1 MSVLLENVRSLYNVG
16 AFFRT
21 ADGVALEKL
30 WLTGITGHPPQGMI
44 TKTAL
49 GAEDTVA
56 WEHIRD
62 PLTTI
67 GKLRSRN
74 YEIAAVE
81 TSAHS
86 VDLFDWQP
94 RFPVCVLFGH
104 ETDGLTPET
113 AALA

>member
-1 MSVLLENVRSLYNVG
+1 
-16 AFFRT
+16 
-21 ADGVALEKL
+21 
-30 WLTGITGHPPQGMI
+30 MI

-56 WEHIRD
+56 WQHSSESAQ
-62 PLTTI
+62 L
-67 GKLRSRN
+67 LRQLRAAN

-81 TSAHS
+81 TSAHA

-104 ETDGLTPET
+104 ETDGLEGRFGTGRHAHPDSHAGPET
-113 AALA
+113 LAERRHCGRRGFV